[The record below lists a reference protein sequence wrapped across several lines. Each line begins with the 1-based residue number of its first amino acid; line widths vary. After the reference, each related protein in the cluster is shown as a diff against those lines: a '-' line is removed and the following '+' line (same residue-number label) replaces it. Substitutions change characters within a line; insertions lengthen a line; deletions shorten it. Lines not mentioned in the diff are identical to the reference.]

1 MRVNLPKPGF
11 KIIST
16 EKLLGS
22 CDLENFDK
30 FGPRTSSTNI
40 SQNNSNYNNNNN
52 NNNNNDDN
60 YEFVVRKFHAYMFK
74 CTLQLKYIFKKNE
87 PYTFKNIPN

>member
-22 CDLENFDK
+22 CDLENFK
-30 FGPRTSSTNI
+30 GRALQSFGAAYVKERLPSVALDNGFGYLLRSITNA
-40 SQNNSNYNNNNN
+40 
-52 NNNNNDDN
+52 
-60 YEFVVRKFHAYMFK
+60 VR
-74 CTLQLKYIFKKNE
+74 
-87 PYTFKNIPN
+87 